1 MAAKKLVFHY
11 SYSGFGSVNITV
23 SGRTRDELIQQLIEK
38 ESSRALYFFLTK
50 FPDLSENQVKNI
62 KQKLYRL
69 EKVRSMKKFKEKVFD
84 SSKHRHSFITGIAV
98 EAENTWFVSV
108 G

>member
-1 MAAKKLVFHY
+1 MEAKKLIFHY
-11 SYSGFGSVNITV
+11 AYCSVDITV
-23 SGRTRDELIQQLIEK
+23 SGRTRDELIQQLIEQGNA
-38 ESSRALYFFLTK
+38 RALYFFLTK

-62 KQKLYRL
+62 KQELYKL

-84 SSKHRHSFITGIAV
+84 PSKHRHSFITGIAV
-98 EAENTWFVSV
+98 EAENTWSFSV